1 MEILTKGYYHLF
13 SQCISLLSL
22 IKKKKTSQNIYEASI
37 IDAVLVILLY
47 RQFPINLLYNAQVDM
62 VGMFC
67 R

>member
-22 IKKKKTSQNIYEASI
+22 IKKKTSQNIYEASI